1 MSKASGPRVGWK
13 TLTTAALLCIA
24 LVAVGLA
31 QTSAGRN
38 VTRKLG
44 LAAPAQRYTELYF
57 ARPDQIARYTDNPQR
72 SGERIAL
79 PFVIHNDTHSTNNYS
94 WAVYVSGGSP
104 KLTGVASLAP
114 GASVTAHPK
123 VVLRCP
129 APSAKQ
135 ATTANGKKGKAL
147 PAHRVYRTTDLHVR
161 VVLGHPAEEISF
173 WESCYAYRVAAG
185 LS

>member
-1 MSKASGPRVGWK
+1 MFKALGPRVGWK
-13 TLTTAALLCIA
+13 TLATTAVLCIA

-38 VTRKLG
+38 FTRKLG
-44 LAAPAQRYTELYF
+44 LEARSEPYTELYF
-57 ARPDQIARYTDNPQR
+57 AHPAQIAGYTDNFR
-72 SGERIAL
+72 LSGKRISL

-135 ATTANGKKGKAL
+135 ATTADGKNGKAL
-147 PAHRVYRTTDLHVR
+147 PARRVYRRTNVHVR

-173 WESCYAYRVAAG
+173 WGSCYA
-185 LS
+185 